1 MLSFFA
7 LSKNA
12 HHTTPEEIENRY
24 ENGAFR
30 KRSSNRKNSYVETPV
45 LRVSVDGKHF
55 ENEVFENG
63 DVTIIVIFP
72 SPSFTQ
78 TQIQNDR

>member
-55 ENEVFENG
+55 ENG